1 MIQISTTYHNQ
12 PTVHQNS
19 PAGIVDWESHGLTP
33 RSRRHLCRIV
43 HVRLTCSRKWRQ
55 YQTAVRLV
63 VADEKKRDHLGVAD
77 DGRYALVAIARGD
90 MVHELVSQR
99 RVAVKIHLHVCM
111 CEHSRPNIQKEHE
124 RTSMLAKYCAFDM
137 AWRTAPSEFLYQR
150 RSARDECTTSC
161 TPRSRCGLVS
171 IASHN
176 EGQPTDGYAAS
187 FCSALS
193 NRSTGAGS

>member
-77 DGRYALVAIARGD
+77 DGHYASWPLPVVIWYTSWSASDELRSKSIYTCVCVSIQDPIFRKNMNAPACWQSTAHSTWRG
-90 MVHELVSQR
+90 V
-99 RVAVKIHLHVCM
+99 LH
-111 CEHSRPNIQKEHE
+111 RPNFCTKGDQ
-124 RTSMLAKYCAFDM
+124 RGTN
-137 AWRTAPSEFLYQR
+137 APLP
-150 RSARDECTTSC
+150 ARHA
-161 TPRSRCGLVS
+161 R
-171 IASHN
+171 
-176 EGQPTDGYAAS
+176 AA
-187 FCSALS
+187 ALS
-193 NRSTGAGS
+193 V